1 MREEEE
7 EGRKGR
13 ARAREE
19 LSPSLFIPCLTEQS
33 VGRQVWAADESTRSD
48 PRRLAKWNQAG
59 PRTQPDDAISTGVA
73 GKSFGKKRKPRS
85 LQTAHVQNLRYS
97 GGIKKHGSL
106 GSC

>member
-1 MREEEE
+1 MREEEEE

-13 ARAREE
+13 ERAREK

-33 VGRQVWAADESTRSD
+33 VGRQVWAADESTRSG

-73 GKSFGKKRKPRS
+73 GKRSGKKKKSPKFTDGACSKCAIQR
-85 LQTAHVQNLRYS
+85 RYQ
-97 GGIKKHGSL
+97 KAW
-106 GSC
+106 

>member
-7 EGRKGR
+7 ERRKGR

-48 PRRLAKWNQAG
+48 PRRLAKWYQAG

-73 GKSFGKKRKPRS
+73 GKSFGKKKTPEVYRRRMFKICDTAAVSRS
-85 LQTAHVQNLRYS
+85 MVA
-97 GGIKKHGSL
+97 
-106 GSC
+106 